1 MKKYTVKELEQL
13 KELCDGTRTVRKIAS
28 VMGRS
33 EQSLYQKIYKL
44 QCCGFDLRYKGK
56 EKHRPR
62 KYGILE
68 QS

>member
-1 MKKYTVKELEQL
+1 MKYSDKELEQL
-13 KELCDGTRTVRKIAS
+13 IELCDGTRTVREIAS
-28 VMGRS
+28 VIGRS

-44 QCCGFDLRYKGK
+44 QCCGLDLRYKGK
-56 EKHRPR
+56 EQHRTR